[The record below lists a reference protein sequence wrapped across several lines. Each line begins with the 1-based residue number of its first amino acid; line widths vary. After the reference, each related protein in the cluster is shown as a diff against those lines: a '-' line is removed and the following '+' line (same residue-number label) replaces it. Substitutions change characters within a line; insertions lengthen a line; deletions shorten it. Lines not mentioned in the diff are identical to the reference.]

1 MKKVAEAGRFY
12 KHPTYVC
19 IQLACTKPSVDGRSC
34 TGRKL
39 TSHRVLALQRF
50 SSLLN
55 RGRNVRVGQILNSAE
70 NSEKSGHRLHG
81 SIQKVEWLYRSV
93 EKLVITQEELL
104 FKFLPLTKL
113 VLRGLICSSSS
124 LTIASTIF
132 PRGTS

>member
-1 MKKVAEAGRFY
+1 MHTARLYKAERGWKELYRAQVDVTPCTRVA
-12 KHPTYVC
+12 K
-19 IQLACTKPSVDGRSC
+19 ILLAS
-34 TGRKL
+34 
-39 TSHRVLALQRF
+39 QQ
-50 SSLLN
+50 